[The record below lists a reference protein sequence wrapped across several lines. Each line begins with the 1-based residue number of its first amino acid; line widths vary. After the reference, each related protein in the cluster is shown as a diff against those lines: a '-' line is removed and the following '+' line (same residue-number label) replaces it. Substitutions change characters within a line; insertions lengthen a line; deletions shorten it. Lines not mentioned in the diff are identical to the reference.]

1 MFALGMV
8 DQPHHAQRP
17 VLHCPK
23 SQFANS
29 LFPRYHSVAADR
41 PADKPFSLLSADDRD
56 LRNRDS

>member
-29 LFPRYHSVAADR
+29 LFPTPSQCGGGSSSRQAVRAVEH
-41 PADKPFSLLSADDRD
+41 K
-56 LRNRDS
+56 